1 MGSKFYPTST
11 IRGLAGSVAVSV
23 VLASSAVAG
32 TVPANEFR
40 SDLRMAEQLL
50 TIRHSISEAPNPNTM
65 ASTAGKLYKL
75 VSSMT
80 NWTSTST
87 QGQEVVEP
95 DSLPSPPSDVSV
107 VPLPAAGWLL
117 LGGLGGLAALRRRK
131 G

>member
-1 MGSKFYPTST
+1 VGSKFYPTST

-50 TIRHSISEAPNPNTM
+50 TIRHSISEAQNPGTM

-87 QGQEVVEP
+87 QGQEVVEQR
-95 DSLPSPPSDVSV
+95 PSPVPDVSV